1 MEYFQNISSIVIDIG
16 SFDKEK
22 SFKYI
27 SSLSIIQQYS
37 YVKINNLKNNTE
49 YNNQIGQVEKLLEN
63 NKYKVYLKNKY
74 LSISI
79 KNITLYPIILFFKP
93 EEINIETLKYYN
105 TSFNIPLSNNKN
117 YIAIFYKG
125 DYYFENMK
133 TLTDTKLE
141 AFFNNASYEI
151 YTKCNICFI
160 DKYNLIACNQC
171 IYTFCE
177 ECLIKFKNKSCP
189 YCNYPLH
196 YKII

>member
-1 MEYFQNISSIVIDIG
+1 MEYFKHISSIIIDIAT
-16 SFDKEK
+16 FNEEK

-79 KNITLYPIILFFKP
+79 ENIELYPIILFFKP
-93 EEINIETLKYYN
+93 ELINNETLKYYN
-105 TSFNIPLSNNKN
+105 ISFNIPLTNNKN

-125 DYYFENMK
+125 DYHFENMK
-133 TLTDTKLE
+133 TLTDTKLKS
-141 AFFNNASYEI
+141 FFNNASYEI

-177 ECLIKFKNKSCP
+177 ECLIKFKNKSCT

-196 YKII
+196 YKIV

>member
-1 MEYFQNISSIVIDIG
+1 MEYFKNISSIVIDIAT
-16 SFDKEK
+16 FNKEK

-49 YNNQIGQVEKLLEN
+49 YNNQIGQVAELLEN

-79 KNITLYPIILFFKP
+79 ENITLYPIILFFKP
-93 EEINIETLKYYN
+93 EKINIETLEYYN
-105 TSFNIPLSNNKN
+105 TSFNIPLTNNKD

-125 DYYFENMK
+125 DYHFENIK
-133 TLTDTKLE
+133 TLTDTKLKS
-141 AFFNNASYEI
+141 FFDNASYEI
-151 YTKCNICFI
+151 YTNCNIYFI
-160 DKYNLIACNQC
+160 QKYNLIACNQC

-177 ECLIKFKNKSCP
+177 ECLIKLKNKSCP